1 MDYVNQHIEM
11 FVSMVV
17 SLVSVGTVYGTLR
30 SQIKTL
36 LDEMNE
42 AKKQNDRLV
51 RLETKMDFII
61 LQFKKQNDL

>member
-1 MDYVNQHIEM
+1 M